1 MKSLHRITT
10 EYDPAEDR
18 IRLTNN
24 TGQEEA
30 SVLWLTQRLLN
41 RLVPHLCQRLEKE
54 TQYRQGEETSLRAQ
68 LEQSFAQQRAQAALP
83 GVEPVQ
89 AAANMPPWR
98 VEAVD
103 MKFEAGGVRLTFRG
117 VLEADRAVL
126 QLPVLGLRQW
136 LDILHRQYRRAGW
149 PALVWPVW
157 MEEAGAT
164 PLQTAPAGALH

>member
-18 IRLTNN
+18 IRLTGS
-24 TGQEEA
+24 TGQEED

-54 TQYRQGEETSLRAQ
+54 APQRPGGERSLRAQ
-68 LEQSFAQQRAQAALP
+68 LEQSFAQQRARAALS
-83 GVEPVQ
+83 GQAPVQ
-89 AAANMPPWR
+89 PPANASAWR
-98 VEAVD
+98 VDAVD
-103 MKFEAGGVRLTFRG
+103 MKFEAGGVRLTFKG

-126 QLPVLGLRQW
+126 QLPVFGLRQW
-136 LDILHRQYRRAGW
+136 LDIMHRQYRRAGW